1 VTSAVC
7 STSDYD
13 ADIDI
18 ASLDLDGC
26 GATQVFAEEHEWGLL
41 LRART
46 DDRVVGVEIWRASER
61 LPGELLVAL
70 RRRRLRRSSSG
81 VSAPEVSNF
90 NAQPV

>member
-1 VTSAVC
+1 MSH
-7 STSDYD
+7 YD
-13 ADIDI
+13 ADIGI

-70 RRRRLRRSSSG
+70 P
-81 VSAPEVSNF
+81 APAAEEIIVGRQR
-90 NAQPV
+90 A